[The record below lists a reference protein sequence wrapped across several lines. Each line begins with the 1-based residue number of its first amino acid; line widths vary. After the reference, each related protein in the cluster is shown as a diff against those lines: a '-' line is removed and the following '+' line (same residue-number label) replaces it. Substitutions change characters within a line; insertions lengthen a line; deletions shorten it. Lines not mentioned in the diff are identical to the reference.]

1 MALRQ
6 RKDTGLLA
14 GLWEFPN
21 VPEALDEG
29 GAADMLAEWGLSPL
43 NWRERRTAR
52 HLFTHVEW
60 AMTGYTVQVRGEDN
74 QGFTWADLAML
85 SELAVPS
92 AFAKYLAAAREAL
105 APRIY

>member
-1 MALRQ
+1 
-6 RKDTGLLA
+6 
-14 GLWEFPN
+14 
-21 VPEALDEG
+21 
-29 GAADMLAEWGLSPL
+29 
-43 NWRERRTAR
+43 
-52 HLFTHVEW
+52 
-60 AMTGYTVQVRGEDN
+60 MTGYTVQVRGEDN